1 MPPRYTSFVM
11 DAELKQYL
19 DGFSEQFLQMRE
31 ENAAAHE
38 ETRRVLRGDMGE
50 MTGTLRGEMGGM
62 TTTLRGEMTE
72 QIGQAVSTLRG
83 EIAAENAETRRHFD
97 QRMAEE
103 NAGTRRYVDERTS
116 EENAETRRYVDERM
130 SAEHAET
137 RRHFDITVE
146 RWETRFDLLAE
157 SVQMVDQ
164 KLDRNVA
171 EIREEIVTIK
181 FTRPPRTRRAK
192 R

>member
-1 MPPRYTSFVM
+1 M

-19 DGFSEQFLQMRE
+19 DEFSERTDSQFRQVQEQFQHLRE
-31 ENAAAHE
+31 ENTAAHE
-38 ETRRVLRGDMGE
+38 ETRRVLRGE
-50 MTGTLRGEMGGM
+50 MAEMAGTLRGEMGEMAG
-62 TTTLRGEMTE
+62 TLRGEMGEIATGLRGE
-72 QIGQAVSTLRG
+72 IAEAVSTLRG
-83 EIAAENAETRRHFD
+83 E
-97 QRMAEE
+97 MA
-103 NAGTRRYVDERTS
+103 
-116 EENAETRRYVDERM
+116 
-130 SAEHAET
+130 AEHAET

-171 EIREEIVTIK
+171 DIREEIAAIK
-181 FTRPPRTRRAK
+181 FTRPSRTRRAK

>member
-1 MPPRYTSFVM
+1 M

-38 ETRRVLRGDMGE
+38 ETRRVLRGE
-50 MTGTLRGEMGGM
+50 MSEMAGSLRGEMGEIA
-62 TTTLRGEMTE
+62 TELRREVSH
-72 QIGQAVSTLRG
+72 AVSTLRG
-83 EIAAENAETRRHFD
+83 EIAAENAETRR
-97 QRMAEE
+97 
-103 NAGTRRYVDERTS
+103 
-116 EENAETRRYVDERM
+116 YVDERM
-130 SAEHAET
+130 SAEHTET

-171 EIREEIVTIK
+171 EIREEIATIK

>member
-1 MPPRYTSFVM
+1 M

-19 DGFSEQFLQMRE
+19 DEFSERTDSQFRQVQEQFQHLRE
-31 ENAAAHE
+31 ENTAAHE
-38 ETRRVLRGDMGE
+38 ETRRVLRGE
-50 MTGTLRGEMGGM
+50 MAEMAGTLRGEMA
-62 TTTLRGEMTE
+62 EK
-72 QIGQAVSTLRG
+72 ISNAVSTLRG
-83 EIAAENAETRRHFD
+83 E
-97 QRMAEE
+97 M
-103 NAGTRRYVDERTS
+103 V
-116 EENAETRRYVDERM
+116 
-130 SAEHAET
+130 AEHAET

-171 EIREEIVTIK
+171 DIREEIATIK

>member
-1 MPPRYTSFVM
+1 M

-19 DGFSEQFLQMRE
+19 DEFSERTDAQFRLVREQFQQMRE

-38 ETRRVLRGDMGE
+38 ETRSVLRGEMGE
-50 MTGTLRGEMGGM
+50 MTGTLRGEMAEMAGTLRGEMAGM
-62 TTTLRGEMTE
+62 ATTLRGEIDQKIST
-72 QIGQAVSTLRG
+72 AVSTLRG
-83 EIAAENAETRRHFD
+83 E
-97 QRMAEE
+97 MA
-103 NAGTRRYVDERTS
+103 
-116 EENAETRRYVDERM
+116 
-130 SAEHAET
+130 AEHAET

-157 SVQMVDQ
+157 SVQLVDQ
-164 KLDRNVA
+164 KLDRNVV
-171 EIREEIVTIK
+171 EIREEIK